1 MTWELLKKIFVLS
14 QIIALFVIEMLIVW
28 MFSSLLSM

>member
-14 QIIALFVIEMLIVW
+14 QIVILFAFEISVIGFLV
-28 MFSSLLSM
+28 SMMM